1 MVWQH
6 CLPEIWLLARTIAL
20 QEYGVN
26 MKITQSVHCHLSIKH
41 WSAARPKHNFSTA
54 GREAAT
60 ISNMS
65 IFQSKIHLPSFWH
78 NPFWMALSL
87 CDLHQ
92 NVSLECF
99 NHCFFLVL
107 RRAGP
112 AAPAGG
118 FCSLRHSHSSCK
130 ESICL
135 VMSFVWKYQST
146 SVKFSVTIAAMP
158 VSVTCVPLRSR
169 AKHCKLLGRFAAK
182 TNAPS
187 LLTLWHAKQQR
198 SNLYKRCFFWDNAF
212 RLLLPTPW
220 QPMRF
225 SFKVSKLAGKVLMMA
240 TRPSSP
246 SWEQPSNSSV
256 RNFRLGGM
264 TSFWSPI
271 LVMELQRPKL
281 NLKRFIE
288 NGRARAISASA
299 MSVICVQPWREKI
312 KKNQCCGN
320 EGAKSLDTY
329 VCHSFASC
337 KVQNKFLELGR

>member
-1 MVWQH
+1 
-6 CLPEIWLLARTIAL
+6 
-20 QEYGVN
+20 
-26 MKITQSVHCHLSIKH
+26 
-41 WSAARPKHNFSTA
+41 
-54 GREAAT
+54 
-60 ISNMS
+60 
-65 IFQSKIHLPSFWH
+65 
-78 NPFWMALSL
+78 
-87 CDLHQ
+87 
-92 NVSLECF
+92 
-99 NHCFFLVL
+99 
-107 RRAGP
+107 
-112 AAPAGG
+112 
-118 FCSLRHSHSSCK
+118 
-130 ESICL
+130 
-135 VMSFVWKYQST
+135 MSFVWKYQST

-169 AKHCKLLGRFAAK
+169 AKRCKLLGRFAAK

-198 SNLYKRCFFWDNAF
+198 SNLCKRCFFWDNAF

-246 SWEQPSNSSV
+246 SWEQPSNSNV

-271 LVMELQRPKL
+271 LVMELQRPKV

-312 KKNQCCGN
+312 KKINAVGMKAQSLLTPMSVTRSHLVRCKISSWSLGGSVGANLCSRSSVSCCM
-320 EGAKSLDTY
+320 S
-329 VCHSFASC
+329 VRF
-337 KVQNKFLELGR
+337 KFLPKLKVWNKSCWILVQQIQTGANKCNTRAKLVKTNKLYWRCSKSQRFAVHSVFLKHCSNAFKLFGQALLGTCR